1 MSRTVYVNG
10 EYVAEEDAKVSV
22 FDRGF
27 LFADGIYEV
36 SSVLD
41 GKLIDNP
48 GHMARLERSLNEL
61 KMARPCSNDELLAI
75 QKELIKRNNV
85 TEGVVYMQ
93 VTRGAADRDFNFPK
107 DATPSL
113 VMFTQEKNILA
124 NPAADKGISI
134 VTLPDIRWQRRD
146 IKTVQLLASSLA
158 KQTAKDMGV
167 DDAWLVEDG
176 MITEGTSNNA
186 FIVTEDGTIITRGLS
201 NSILHGITRK
211 AVLKVANELGLTL
224 VERSFT
230 PEEAY
235 DAVEAFSTSASSFV
249 MPIIK
254 IDDHILGN
262 GVPGPVSQKL
272 RAAYIAEAKANAE

>member
-158 KQTAKDMGV
+158 KQTAKEMGV

>member
-124 NPAADKGISI
+124 NPAADKGIAI

>member
-10 EYVAEEDAKVSV
+10 EYVAEEDAKISV

-158 KQTAKDMGV
+158 KQTAKEMGV

-176 MITEGTSNNA
+176 KVTEGTSNNA

>member
-75 QKELIKRNNV
+75 QKELIKRNDL

-124 NPAADKGISI
+124 NPAADKGIAI

-158 KQTAKDMGV
+158 KQTAKEMGV

>member
-48 GHMARLERSLNEL
+48 GHMARLERSLTEL

-158 KQTAKDMGV
+158 KQTAKEMGV

>member
-75 QKELIKRNNV
+75 QKELIKRNDL

-124 NPAADKGISI
+124 NPAADKGIAI

-186 FIVTEDGTIITRGLS
+186 FIVTEDGTIVTRGLS